1 MFDWVLE
8 NVQLRLSMASADG
21 LGLRAFIAEQSLR
34 RHGSGVSVETA
45 QMRRFSKLQTE
56 VIKVI
61 KRSHEG
67 AYMEV

>member
-1 MFDWVLE
+1 MSPEL
-8 NVQLRLSMASADG
+8 LPASADG
-21 LGLRAFIAEQSLR
+21 LGVRACIAEQSLR

-67 AYMEV
+67 AYMDV